1 MYHDTCDPSIIS
13 CQFFPVYHIPK
24 MSDKK
29 LFRQIFNFYKKKTNK
44 RIQTFSQKPDFSLH
58 KTNSKK
64 INWSR

>member
-29 LFRQIFNFYKKKTNK
+29 LFRQIFNFYKKTKKNEFKPSAKNLILVYTGPTVKT
-44 RIQTFSQKPDFSLH
+44 
-58 KTNSKK
+58 
-64 INWSR
+64 

>member
-29 LFRQIFNFYKKKTNK
+29 LFRQIFNFYKKTNK
-44 RIQTFSQKPDFSLH
+44 Q
-58 KTNSKK
+58 TNSNLQPKT
-64 INWSR
+64 WF